1 VLGFNAQA
9 IGLAFLVALAPMG
22 VRLSRAKNKIRAAG
36 IPLRTPERTDLR
48 ARLAS
53 VLEAIYGAYSSGWSD
68 SAGADASL
76 RNLAEE
82 AIWLGRL
89 VVDLLPREPE
99 AMGLLALMFYSHARR
114 PSR

>member
-1 VLGFNAQA
+1 
-9 IGLAFLVALAPMG
+9 
-22 VRLSRAKNKIRAAG
+22 
-36 IPLRTPERTDLR
+36 
-48 ARLAS
+48 

-89 VVDLLPREPE
+89 VVDL
-99 AMGLLALMFYSHARR
+99 ASRR
-114 PSR
+114 QWAFLR